1 MLVGLVLTTA
11 FAALSPDSAASQV
24 SGTLQ
29 NLLASLEEEGKQAEA
44 RSEPRRKW
52 CEEQLTAMNGEVAD
66 YQDEA
71 EQSQADVS
79 EVKAAADEIAA
90 ASATLQRELQGKTG
104 VQEASLKNQLSAEL
118 PLLASKRSVATELT
132 RRASDFKHVLGA
144 EEQATTDL
152 QAECAE
158 TEKAEKAQAKSR
170 LDVAMLLE
178 KAKAIVA
185 PETPGFLQVAEL
197 ASTAAWA
204 NNVASQQANARLA
217 VAKQASKDPLEG
229 AREHLTELSAIL
241 RNGDSKDAATAC
253 AAEVKKNELLKAWK
267 EDELAR
273 LGAEEKAHQQAV
285 EQASEDAK
293 VVEAAAGELK
303 KRKDALEKMQTDG
316 KAAEEKLEKDHTL
329 LSKVVAQATTVLA
342 ATGEFK
348 DGVQQLE
355 QVSGLLANMP
365 SAHVDFARASRSAV
379 LAAAALDTE
388 AGHIQLAQSSN
399 EVSLED
405 MKAQTESAK
414 TELAQVSAYLS
425 KLKTSCDG
433 KDEKVRRERE
443 VATLDTAVRDLNGAS
458 GSAPQALPG
467 PIQPEVAAKL
477 SPLQRAAMEMGVP
490 SS

>member
-1 MLVGLVLTTA
+1 MLSCVY
-11 FAALSPDSAASQV
+11 AALSPDSAAAQV

-52 CEEQLTAMNGEVAD
+52 CEEQLTTMSGEVAD

-71 EQSQADVS
+71 EQAQADVS

-132 RRASDFKHVLGA
+132 RRAGDFKHVLAA
-144 EEQATTDL
+144 EQQASTDL

-158 TEKAEKAQAKSR
+158 IEKEEKAQAKSR

-178 KAKAIVA
+178 KAKSIIA
-185 PETPGFLQVAEL
+185 PEAPGFLQVAEL

-204 NNVASQQANARLA
+204 NNVATQQANGRLA
-217 VAKQASKDPLEG
+217 AAKQASADPLAG
-229 AREHLTELSAIL
+229 AREHLTELSKVLQSA
-241 RNGDSKDAATAC
+241 DSKDAAAAC

-267 EDELAR
+267 EDEISR
-273 LGAEEKAHQQAV
+273 LEAEEKAHSQAV
-285 EQASEDAK
+285 DQAGEDLK
-293 VVEAAAGELK
+293 LVEAAAGELK
-303 KRKDALEKMQTDG
+303 KRKDVLENLTKDG
-316 KAAEEKLEKDHTL
+316 SVADQKLEKDHTL

-348 DGVQQLE
+348 EGVQQLE
-355 QVSGLLANMP
+355 QVSALLANMP
-365 SAHVDFARASRSAV
+365 TTHVDFGRASRSAT
-379 LAAAALDTE
+379 LAAAALETE
-388 AGHIQLAQSSN
+388 AGHIKLAQSSN
-399 EVSLED
+399 EVSLQD
-405 MKAQTESAK
+405 MKGQRESAK
-414 TELAQVSAYLS
+414 GELAQVDAYLT
-425 KLKTSCDG
+425 KLRTSCEG
-433 KDEKVRRERE
+433 KDEKIRRQRE
-443 VATLDTAVRDLNGAS
+443 VSTLDAAVRDLNGAS
-458 GSAPQALPG
+458 GTAPGVLPG

-490 SS
+490 AA

>member
-1 MLVGLVLTTA
+1 MLLLLSCVY
-11 FAALSPDSAASQV
+11 AALTPDSAAAQV
-24 SGTLQ
+24 TGTLQ

-52 CEEQLTAMNGEVAD
+52 CEEQLTLMSGEVAD

-71 EQSQADVS
+71 EQAKADVS

-132 RRASDFKHVLGA
+132 RRAGDFTHVLAA
-144 EEQATTDL
+144 EQQASADL

-158 TEKAEKAQAKSR
+158 SEKKEKAQAKSR

-185 PETPGFLQVAEL
+185 PEAPGFLQVAEL

-204 NNVASQQANARLA
+204 NNVAAQQANGRLA
-217 VAKQASKDPLEG
+217 AAKQASADPLEG
-229 AREHLTELSAIL
+229 ARQHLTELSKVL
-241 RNGDSKDAATAC
+241 QSEDSKDAASAC
-253 AAEVKKNELLKAWK
+253 AKEVKKNELLKAWK
-267 EDELAR
+267 EDEISR
-273 LGAEEKAHQQAV
+273 LEAEEKAHSQAA
-285 EQASEDAK
+285 EQAGDDLK
-293 VVEAAAGELK
+293 NVESAAGELK
-303 KRKDALEKMQTDG
+303 KRKDALEKLTADG

-342 ATGEFK
+342 ATGDFK
-348 DGVQQLE
+348 QGVQDLE
-355 QVSGLLANMP
+355 QVSALLANMP
-365 SAHVDFARASRSAV
+365 AAQIDFGRASRSAV

-388 AGHIQLAQSSN
+388 AGHIKLAQSTH
-399 EVSLED
+399 EVSLQE
-405 MKAQTESAK
+405 MKQQREAAK
-414 TELAQVSAYLS
+414 GELAQVSAYLT
-425 KLKTSCDG
+425 KLKTSCEG
-433 KDEKVRRERE
+433 KDEKTRRQRE
-443 VATLDTAVRDLNGAS
+443 VSTLDAAVRDLNGAS
-458 GSAPQALPG
+458 GSAPAELPG
-467 PIQPEVAAKL
+467 PIQPDVAAKL

-490 SS
+490 AA